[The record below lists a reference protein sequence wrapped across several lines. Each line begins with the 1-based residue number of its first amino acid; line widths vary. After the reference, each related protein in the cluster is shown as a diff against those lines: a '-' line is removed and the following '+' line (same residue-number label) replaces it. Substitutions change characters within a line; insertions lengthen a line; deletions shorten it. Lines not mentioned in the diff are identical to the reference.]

1 MRTLPPLTLATI
13 LRGGYSHF
21 ILHIFLRNQ
30 KVVCSNENAKKL
42 LQWDRSRLE
51 FLELTDLRE
60 ASYLTGSVCQS
71 AKWAKTYFRWM
82 PS

>member
-1 MRTLPPLTLATI
+1 M
-13 LRGGYSHF
+13 
-21 ILHIFLRNQ
+21 
-30 KVVCSNENAKKL
+30 VVCSNENAKKL